1 MLKPSNLM
9 NNQAVNCDSPV
20 FNQSLLS
27 ADEALEFLLDAST
40 ATEKKES
47 VSLDNSLSRI
57 LASDIH
63 STINVPGFDNSAMDG
78 YAIALND
85 NQLLQK
91 NLSFDIVDRIPAGS
105 TGNELNKGCAARIF
119 TGAPIPKGA
128 NTVIMQEE
136 CEVSED
142 GTQITIT
149 RAIKLNEN
157 IRPTG
162 NDILENDVILSSGK
176 QIQPQDIS
184 LASSVGV
191 GELTVYKKIK
201 VGVFFTGDELV
212 EPGIPLSSGKIYN
225 SNRYA
230 LVALLGQVGCEVINL
245 GNIEDKFS
253 ATCDALEALESQCDL
268 IMTTGGVSV
277 GEEDHVKPAVESLG
291 ELNLWKIRMKPG
303 KPLAYGKVKQTPFI
317 GLPGNPVSSFVTFC
331 IFSLPFIKKMQG
343 NNNYQ
348 SKIIKVKANFECKRA
363 KPRREY
369 ARARIDH
376 SESTPVANLYPKQG
390 SDVMSSIVWAD
401 GLVEIPENKTFEAGE
416 LLNYY
421 PLSELTR

>member
-1 MLKPSNLM
+1 M

-20 FNQSLLS
+20 FNQSLMS
-27 ADEALEFLLDAST
+27 VDEALEFLLDASVT
-40 ATEKKES
+40 TEKKES

-57 LASDIH
+57 LAFDIH

-78 YAIALND
+78 YAIALSD
-85 NQLLQK
+85 NQLLQN

-142 GTQITIT
+142 GVQITIA

-162 NDILENDVILSSGK
+162 NDIVEGDVILSSGK

-191 GELTVYKKIK
+191 GELIVYKKIK

-212 EPGIPLSSGKIYN
+212 EPGTPLSSGKIYN

-230 LVALLGQVGCEVINL
+230 LVALLRQVGCEVINL
-245 GNIEDKFS
+245 GNIKDKFS
-253 ATCDALEALESQCDL
+253 ATCEALETLESQCDL

-277 GEEDHVKPAVESLG
+277 GEEDHVKEAVESLG
-291 ELNLWKIRMKPG
+291 EINLWKIRMKPG

-376 SESTPVANLYPKQG
+376 SENTPVANLYPKQG

-401 GLVEIPENKTFEAGE
+401 GLVEIPENRTFEAGE

>member
-1 MLKPSNLM
+1 MNSQSTNSSSAMFNDSLM
-9 NNQAVNCDSPV
+9 
-20 FNQSLLS
+20 S
-27 ADEALEFLLDAST
+27 ADDALSFLIDSASVTAKTEA
-40 ATEKKES
+40 
-47 VSLDNSLSRI
+47 VSLDDSLGRI

-78 YAIALND
+78 YTIALN
-85 NQLLQK
+85 NSQVAQE
-91 NLSFDIVDRIPAGS
+91 NLSFKVVDRIAAGS
-105 TGNELNKGCAARIF
+105 TGKDLNSGSAARIF

-128 NTVIMQEE
+128 NTVVMQEE
-136 CEVSED
+136 CKLSED
-142 GTQITIT
+142 KSQITVA
-149 RAIKLNEN
+149 RAINLNEN

-162 NDILENDVILSSGK
+162 NDILKGNVILSSGK
-176 QIQPQDIS
+176 QIKPQDIS
-184 LASSVGV
+184 LAASVGV
-191 GELTVYKKIK
+191 GELVVFKKIK

-212 EPGIPLSSGKIYN
+212 EPGNPLSPGKIYN

-230 LVALLGQVGCEVINL
+230 LVALLKQVGCDVINL
-245 GNIEDKFS
+245 GNIEDKLD

-277 GEEDHVKPAVESLG
+277 GEEDHVKPAVEKLG

-343 NNNYQ
+343 NSNYE
-348 SKIIKVKANFECKRA
+348 SKILKVKTNFDCKRA

-369 ARARIDH
+369 ARVRIDY
-376 SESTPVANLYPKQG
+376 STETPLANLFPKQG
-390 SDVMSSIVWAD
+390 SDVMSSVVWAD
-401 GLVEIPENKTFEAGE
+401 GIIEIPENTTFEAGTI
-416 LLNYY
+416 LNYY
-421 PLSELTR
+421 SMDELTR

>member
-1 MLKPSNLM
+1 M

-20 FNQSLLS
+20 FNQSLMS
-27 ADEALEFLLDAST
+27 VDEALEFLLDASVT
-40 ATEKKES
+40 TEKKES

-57 LASDIH
+57 LAFDIH

-78 YAIALND
+78 YAIALSD
-85 NQLLQK
+85 NQLLQN

-142 GTQITIT
+142 GVQITIA

-162 NDILENDVILSSGK
+162 NDIVEDDVILSSGK

-191 GELTVYKKIK
+191 GELIVYKKIK

-212 EPGIPLSSGKIYN
+212 EPGTPLSSGKIYN

-230 LVALLGQVGCEVINL
+230 LVALLRQVGCEVINL
-245 GNIEDKFS
+245 GNIKDKFS
-253 ATCDALEALESQCDL
+253 ATCEALETLESQCDL

-291 ELNLWKIRMKPG
+291 EINLWKIRMKPG

-376 SESTPVANLYPKQG
+376 SENTPVANLYPKQG

-401 GLVEIPENKTFEAGE
+401 GLVEIPENRTFEAGE

>member
-1 MLKPSNLM
+1 M

-20 FNQSLLS
+20 FNQSLMS
-27 ADEALEFLLDAST
+27 VDEALEFLLDASVT
-40 ATEKKES
+40 TEKKES

-57 LASDIH
+57 LAFDIH

-78 YAIALND
+78 YAIALSD
-85 NQLLQK
+85 NQLLQN

-142 GTQITIT
+142 GVQITIA

-162 NDILENDVILSSGK
+162 NDIVEDDVILSSGK

-191 GELTVYKKIK
+191 GELIVYKKIK

-212 EPGIPLSSGKIYN
+212 EPGTPLFSGKIYN

-245 GNIEDKFS
+245 GNIEDKFG

-369 ARARIDH
+369 ARARIDY
-376 SESTPVANLYPKQG
+376 SESTPVATLYPKQG

-401 GLVEIPENKTFEAGE
+401 GLVEIPENKTFESGE

>member
-1 MLKPSNLM
+1 M

-85 NQLLQK
+85 NQLLEK

-212 EPGIPLSSGKIYN
+212 EPGIPLSSGQIYN

-230 LVALLGQVGCEVINL
+230 LVALLEQVGCEVINL

-253 ATCDALEALESQCDL
+253 ATCDALESLESQCDL

-291 ELNLWKIRMKPG
+291 EINLWKIRMKPG

-401 GLVEIPENKTFEAGE
+401 GLVEIPENKTVELGE

>member
-1 MLKPSNLM
+1 M
-9 NNQAVNCDSPV
+9 
-20 FNQSLLS
+20 
-27 ADEALEFLLDAST
+27 
-40 ATEKKES
+40 
-47 VSLDNSLSRI
+47 
-57 LASDIH
+57 
-63 STINVPGFDNSAMDG
+63 
-78 YAIALND
+78 
-85 NQLLQK
+85 
-91 NLSFDIVDRIPAGS
+91 
-105 TGNELNKGCAARIF
+105 
-119 TGAPIPKGA
+119 
-128 NTVIMQEE
+128 
-136 CEVSED
+136 
-142 GTQITIT
+142 
-149 RAIKLNEN
+149 
-157 IRPTG
+157 
-162 NDILENDVILSSGK
+162 
-176 QIQPQDIS
+176 
-184 LASSVGV
+184 
-191 GELTVYKKIK
+191 
-201 VGVFFTGDELV
+201 
-212 EPGIPLSSGKIYN
+212 
-225 SNRYA
+225 
-230 LVALLGQVGCEVINL
+230 

-369 ARARIDH
+369 ARARIDY
-376 SESTPVANLYPKQG
+376 SENTPVANLYPKQG

-401 GLVEIPENKTFEAGE
+401 GLVEIPENKTFESGE